1 MQDTRRFKLQHC
13 IRLPR
18 LIRGPARSEPVRIER
33 HGPQVVF
40 GPLQPGSQ
48 NPPCH
53 SRNCS
58 ILRRLRPLAVS
69 PANRTM
75 MPTVRNP
82 KLMAMPLIRSR
93 EMRCMNSKNPMSNLR
108 MARMTHPSTRPRRN
122 ARGSQSPLPSTVMC
136 LQILCL
142 NRTTRIVPES
152 DDEDRTQASRL
163 DKSQITRPRVE
174 WEHVSSW
181 SRKQVS
187 KDDYEGEI
195 ARIMAKSLQDAKHVV
210 TPKYNPRA
218 ISDFRFKTVS
228 PFRFLSMSFV
238 SCSVIFC

>member
-18 LIRGPARSEPVRIER
+18 LIRGPARSEPVRIQR

-58 ILRRLRPLAVS
+58 ILRLLRPLAVS

-142 NRTTRIVPES
+142 NRTTRIVPKTLM
-152 DDEDRTQASRL
+152 RRRKRL
-163 DKSQITRPRVE
+163 VSIRHKSSVLVLNGSMFRVGAE
-174 WEHVSSW
+174 NKCPKMTMKE
-181 SRKQVS
+181 
-187 KDDYEGEI
+187 
-195 ARIMAKSLQDAKHVV
+195 KS
-210 TPKYNPRA
+210 PE
-218 ISDFRFKTVS
+218 
-228 PFRFLSMSFV
+228 
-238 SCSVIFC
+238 